1 MNPLPFVEISKTQT
15 PLYKGGFPA
24 MRILLKVYMK
34 LEGFKGQKLS
44 QFFQKNPFKMFF
56 LDIAKNLIH
65 WYVFCLFLP

>member
-34 LEGFKGQKLS
+34 LEGFKGQKLREPIFS
-44 QFFQKNPFKMFF
+44 EKSIQNVFFR
-56 LDIAKNLIH
+56 
-65 WYVFCLFLP
+65 YS